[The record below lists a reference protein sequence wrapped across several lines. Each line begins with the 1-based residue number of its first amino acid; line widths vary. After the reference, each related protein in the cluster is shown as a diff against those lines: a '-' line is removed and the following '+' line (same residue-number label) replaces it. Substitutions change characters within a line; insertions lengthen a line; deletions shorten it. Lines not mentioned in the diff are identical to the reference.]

1 MRICYLTREEIMKL
15 FMLLLLFLTLSGDA
29 ALAQTC
35 KSPNPQPSPHK
46 DPINGVNKANRNFN
60 IEVSYFLNEMVA
72 GRHAN
77 FTITISAPRT
87 GDRFLEVRG
96 LPIVD
101 ASDASQKFT
110 FKSDGMTPN
119 PPEEVVQRREYKYIV
134 TIDEKAEPLR
144 HLVMIN
150 FAYEGEPEGI
160 KEERHFYLNVGVNKG
175 GRLIQVPP
183 KDGSQPPS
191 LETGLFKG
199 NSHTYKLELRNSFR
213 DYTVY
218 VEKIKIDSEPPGWI
232 IPSEDKPNV
241 LMGPDGEESIDVN
254 LQTAPLGFTKL
265 LKTLSTTPQLKANI
279 IYNDGNARCITDFK
293 PLIPIA
299 IPPTSKVLFG
309 SVFLGLLIGA
319 GFRAVLEFMLF
330 KKRITRKGVIKV
342 VSYSLM
348 FGMLLVILAAAGQ
361 IEIKAKAFALSSSYD
376 NPLTLLV
383 IGMIGA
389 LAGLQ
394 MIIGWYKSLK
404 VD

>member
-1 MRICYLTREEIMKL
+1 MKL
-15 FMLLLLFLTLSGDA
+15 IMLLLLFLTLSGDA

-35 KSPNPQPSPHK
+35 KAPNPQPSPHK
-46 DPINGVNKANRNFN
+46 DPITGVNKANRNFN

-77 FTITISAPRT
+77 FTITISAPRA
-87 GDRFLEVRG
+87 DNRFLEVRG

-101 ASDASQKFT
+101 ASDASQKFK
-110 FKSDGMTPN
+110 FNFDGMTPN
-119 PPEEVVQRREYKYIV
+119 LQEEVVQRREYKYIV
-134 TIDEKAEPLR
+134 EIDKNAEPRR

-160 KEERHFYLNVGVNKG
+160 KEERHFYLNVGVNRG
-175 GRLIQVPP
+175 GRLEHLPP
-183 KDGSQPPS
+183 KDGSLPPS

-199 NSHTYKLELRNSFR
+199 NSHTYGLELRNSFR
-213 DYTVY
+213 DYTINI
-218 VEKIKIDSEPPGWI
+218 EKIKIDSEPPGWI
-232 IPSEDKPNV
+232 VPSEVKPNN
-241 LMGPDGEESIDVN
+241 LFMGPDGEETIPVD
-254 LQTAPLGFTKL
+254 LQTAPLGFTRL
-265 LKTLSTTPQLKANI
+265 IKTLSTTPQLKANV

-293 PLIPIA
+293 PLLPIA

-319 GFRAVLEFMLF
+319 GFRALLEFMLF